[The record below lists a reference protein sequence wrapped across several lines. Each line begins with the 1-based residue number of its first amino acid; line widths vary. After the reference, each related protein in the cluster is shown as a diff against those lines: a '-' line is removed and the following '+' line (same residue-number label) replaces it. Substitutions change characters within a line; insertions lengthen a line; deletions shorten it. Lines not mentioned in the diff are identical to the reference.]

1 MVFRM
6 TENKT
11 SVRSSAPRRTDTCI
25 SFAALAIAASLASP
39 VWAQEAAAPPPDI
52 QPEPMAEA
60 APESV
65 GVANRILVEG
75 NQRIDQTT
83 ILSYLPIQPGDTVDP
98 VILDVAVRTLYR
110 TDLFADVQIGLQ
122 PNGDLLVQVAENPV
136 INQVVFEGNESMT
149 EEKLREEVTVRPR
162 GIFTRSRVQQDVQ
175 SIVELYRLSGRI
187 AATVTP
193 KIVQL
198 EQNRVDLVFEID
210 EGPSTGVRS
219 INFLGNEEY
228 SDGDLRDVMVTKMSR
243 WWRLFSSN
251 DNYDPNRLEYDRE
264 QLRTFYTNR
273 GYYDFRVVSAIA
285 ELSPSQEDFAITLTV
300 DEGVQYNFGEITV
313 TTETDRLNPDFLEQ
327 IVPIR
332 TGQLYESD
340 KIETAV
346 DTLTFAAGAA
356 GYAFVD
362 IRPNYQANAETRTVD
377 VTFDVR
383 EGERVY
389 VERID
394 VVGNTRTIDPVIRR
408 ELMLVEGDAFN
419 RALIDRSRNNIR
431 ALGFFSEVEITE
443 TPGSAPDR
451 SVLQVAV
458 TEQPTGEL
466 SIGAGFSSVDAFV
479 VNLGISESNFRG
491 RGQNLVARVEW
502 GSLRQQIDF
511 RFTEPKFMG
520 RDVRAGFDLF
530 HSRYDFQTESSFDYQ
545 STGGGVRL
553 SWPINGNTL
562 LSTRYFLRNDEII
575 VPTNYCETTGSRALC
590 EQVGENLNSSAGYT
604 LLIDRRNDPVRPTRG
619 WSGNLRQD
627 LAGIGGDVNFLKTEI
642 DASWYWG
649 LTPSWVV
656 SVEGHAGYV
665 SGWNGDAVRINDR
678 FFKGGNSFRGFET
691 AGMGPRDALTNDA
704 LGGNFYAIGTV
715 ELTVPNGLPEEY
727 GIRTSVFAD
736 VGTLGLLDDRFKLTS
751 TGVEDPNI
759 LDDLSLRAS
768 AGVSIHWRSPMGPIR
783 FDLSHV
789 LAQEDYDETEAFR
802 FSTSTQF

>member
-1 MVFRM
+1 MD
-6 TENKT
+6 
-11 SVRSSAPRRTDTCI
+11 ACI
-25 SFAALAIAASLASP
+25 SLAALTVAASLASP
-39 VWAQEAAAPPPDI
+39 AWAQTATAAPDI
-52 QPEPMAEA
+52 QPEPMVEAEA
-60 APESV
+60 FSEDV
-65 GVANRILVEG
+65 GVANRIMVSG

-98 VILDVAVRTLYR
+98 VVLDVAVRTLYR

-122 PNGDLLVQVAENPV
+122 PNGDLIVQVAENPV
-136 INQVVFEGNESMT
+136 INQVVFEGNNAIAED
-149 EEKLREEVTVRPR
+149 KLREEVTVRPR

-219 INFLGNEEY
+219 INFLGNEVF

-264 QLRTFYTNR
+264 QLRSFYTNR
-273 GYYDFRVVSAIA
+273 GYYDFRVVSSIA
-285 ELSPSQEDFAITLTV
+285 ELSPSQDDFAITLTV
-300 DEGVQYNFGEITV
+300 DEGVQYNFGEISV
-313 TTETDRLNPDFLEQ
+313 TTQSERLNPEFLQ
-327 IVPIR
+327 RIVPIR
-332 TGQLYESD
+332 TGQLFESD

-346 DTLTFAAGAA
+346 DVLTFAAGAA

-362 IRPNYQANAETRTVD
+362 IRPNYQANPETRTVD
-377 VTFDVR
+377 VSFDVR

-408 ELMLVEGDAFN
+408 ELLLVEGDAFN
-419 RALIDRSRNNIR
+419 RALLDRSRNNIR
-431 ALGFFSEVEITE
+431 ALGFFSDVEITE
-443 TPGSAPDR
+443 QPGSTPDR
-451 SVLQVAV
+451 SVVQVAV

-466 SIGAGFSSVDAFV
+466 SVGAGFSSVDAFV
-479 VNLGISESNFRG
+479 VNLGVSERNFRG
-491 RGQNLVARVEW
+491 RGQNLVARLEW

-520 RDVRAGFDLF
+520 RDLRAGFDLF

-545 STGGGVRL
+545 STGAGLRL

-562 LSTRYFLRNDEII
+562 LSTRYYLRNDEII
-575 VPTNYCETTGSRALC
+575 VPASYCSSVGSRALC

-604 LLIDRRNDPVRPTRG
+604 LLVDYRNDPIRPTRG
-619 WSGNLRQD
+619 WTGNLRQD
-627 LAGIGGDVNFLKTEI
+627 LAGIGGDVNFLKTEV
-642 DASWYWG
+642 DAAWYWG
-649 LTPSWVV
+649 FTPSWIL
-656 SVEGHAGYV
+656 SVEGHVGYV
-665 SGWNGDAVRINDR
+665 AGWNGDAVRINDR

-691 AGMGPRDALTNDA
+691 AGMGPRDFITNDA

-727 GIRTSVFAD
+727 GIRTSLFAD
-736 VGTLGLLDDRFKLTS
+736 VGTLGVLDDRFKLNS
-751 TGVEDPNI
+751 SGLPDSNI

-768 AGVSIHWRSPMGPIR
+768 AGISIHWRSPMGPIR